1 MTLPC
6 TAVILAGGLNTR
18 FGGINKAFL
27 EVGGRRI
34 LDRLMDLCAGRFE
47 AVIIVTNDP
56 VAYLEW
62 DCTLTADFFPVRSSL
77 TGIHAGLFCAPTEH
91 AFVMACDT
99 PFLTGAV
106 VETIL
111 DRLTPETDVVVPQT
125 AAGFEPLCAIYSRRC
140 LQPMARGI
148 AAGRFQIRRIFR
160 KVRLRTVSEQRLRE
174 VDPDLISF
182 FNINT
187 PEDLARAEAVL
198 ETTAAAEEVS

>member
-18 FGGINKAFL
+18 FGGTNKAFL
-27 EVGGRRI
+27 TVGGRRI

-47 AVIIVTNDP
+47 AVVIVTNDP

-62 DCTLTADFFPVRSSL
+62 DCTLTADLFSIRSSM
-77 TGIHAGLFCAPTEH
+77 TGIHAGLFCAPTDH

-125 AAGFEPLCAIYSRRC
+125 AAGFEPLCAVYSRRC
-140 LQPMARGI
+140 LGPLSRNI
-148 AAGRFQIRRIFR
+148 VAGRFQIRGIFR

-174 VDPDLISF
+174 VDPDLTSF

-198 ETTAAAEEVS
+198 DANATAEEIS